1 MSRPEGR
8 LPSDH
13 RVRRF
18 SVALAGGTLLTSA
31 LGLYLDSLWLLGA
44 GAWLLIAAVLLELVH
59 RP

>member
-13 RVRRF
+13 RVRRV
-18 SVALAGGTLLTSA
+18 SVALAGGALLTTA
-31 LGLYLDSLWLLGA
+31 LGLTLDSMWLLGA
-44 GAWLLIAAVLLELVH
+44 GAWLLIAAVLLELIY

>member
-13 RVRRF
+13 RVRRR
-18 SVALAGGTLLTSA
+18 SVALFGGAFLASS
-31 LGLYLDSLWLLGA
+31 LGLALDSLWLLGA
-44 GAWLLIAAVLLELVH
+44 GAWLLITAALLELVY